1 MRAFPFVYKYYIM
14 SANGISHLST
24 KQARQAAKLALA
36 ATNRAASAARAG
48 STPVADDRH
57 TADTTELP
65 TTYTGNAVTKQNHVG
80 GLVKG
85 RPWK

>member
-1 MRAFPFVYKYYIM
+1 M
-14 SANGISHLST
+14 SNNGISHLAT
-24 KQARQAAKLALA
+24 KQARQTAKLALA
-36 ATNRAASAARAG
+36 ATKRAAAAGRAG

-57 TADTTELP
+57 TVDTTQLP
-65 TTYTGNAVTKQNHVG
+65 TVYTGNTVTTQSHVG

>member
-1 MRAFPFVYKYYIM
+1 M

-36 ATNRAASAARAG
+36 ANTRAAGGNVHATAYR
-48 STPVADDRH
+48 TLH
-57 TADTTELP
+57 TLDTTELP
-65 TTYTGNAVTKQNHVG
+65 TVYTGNTVTAQSHVG
-80 GLVKG
+80 GLIKG